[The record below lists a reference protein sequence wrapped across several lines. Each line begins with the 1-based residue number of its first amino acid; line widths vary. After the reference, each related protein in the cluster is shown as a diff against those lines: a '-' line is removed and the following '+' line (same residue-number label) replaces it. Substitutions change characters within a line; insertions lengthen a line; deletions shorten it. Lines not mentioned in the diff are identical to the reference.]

1 MDPLIFQ
8 VATEMCFLVKR
19 KVSQQRG
26 GAMNRL
32 LKERLIRF
40 AEGNGFEAKT
50 VLNPDGNKEAQLS
63 IRGEVVLSVPMELID
78 AIRQRSSEKG
88 CDSVP
93 QRI

>member
-1 MDPLIFQ
+1 MESLIFR
-8 VATEMCFLVKR
+8 VATEMSFLVKR

-50 VLNPDGNKEAQLS
+50 VVNPDGNREAQLS
-63 IRGEVVLSVPMELID
+63 VRGEVLLSIPR
-78 AIRQRSSEKG
+78 AIVDMLREGSKYHSDNKG
-88 CDSVP
+88 
-93 QRI
+93 RRYE

>member
-1 MDPLIFQ
+1 MS
-8 VATEMCFLVKR
+8 FLVKR

-50 VLNPDGNKEAQLS
+50 VLNPDGTREAQLS
-63 IRGEVVLSVPMELID
+63 IRGEVVFSVPTELVD
-78 AIRQRSSEKG
+78 RLRKQLLA
-88 CDSVP
+88 
-93 QRI
+93 

>member
-1 MDPLIFQ
+1 MESLIFR

-40 AEGNGFEAKT
+40 AEGNGYEAKT
-50 VLNPDGNKEAQLS
+50 VVNPDGSQEAQLS
-63 IRGEVVLSVPMELID
+63 VRGEVVFSVSKELVD
-78 AIRQRSSEKG
+78 RLRQ
-88 CDSVP
+88 
-93 QRI
+93 QLLA